1 VACAAADEEETA
13 TEEEETTAEDNAC
26 EEEDFCAAEDACSE
40 EDVVAEDVAGCSGVS
55 DEDEEPGACAEE
67 LDDAELLDRSGIRED
82 EEDEAERLLELA
94 VGPLPEDSS
103 SESAIQDANRHAKAR
118 TARDLS
124 KLRQAG

>member
-1 VACAAADEEETA
+1 MACAAADEEETA

-40 EDVVAEDVAGCSGVS
+40 EDVAGCSGVS

-82 EEDEAERLLELA
+82 EEEVVERLLELA
-94 VGPLPEDSS
+94 AGPLPEDSS